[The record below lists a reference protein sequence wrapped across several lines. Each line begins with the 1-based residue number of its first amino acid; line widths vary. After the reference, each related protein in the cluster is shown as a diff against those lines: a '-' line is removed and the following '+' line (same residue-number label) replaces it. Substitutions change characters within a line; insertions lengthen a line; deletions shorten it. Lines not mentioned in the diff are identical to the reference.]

1 MDDTPNLGLPYIMA
15 AQSQKHVTHNEA
27 IRALDAMVQLAV
39 LDRHLSAPPVSPAE
53 GARYIVGGSPTG
65 AWSGHAGKIAAYQ
78 DGAWM
83 LYAPVEGWIAWIGDE
98 DVAVV
103 WDGTAWTALT
113 TGGGGG
119 SDPDP
124 EFDTV
129 AINGATADAT
139 DRLSL
144 NGPATLL
151 NHDGAGHQLKINK
164 AAAGDTAS
172 LLYQDAF
179 SGRAEM
185 GLAGD
190 DDFHFKVSPDGSSW
204 KEAIVID
211 RSTGVVSFPFTSMA
225 GGREVLAANR
235 NYFVGGSA
243 ASDSND
249 GLTSGTPFATGQ
261 HALDVVAALDISIY
275 DVTIKFTDA
284 TRTPG
289 LVLKAPLGS
298 GKVILQGN
306 TTTPGNCIISTT
318 SADCFFADGVRGTF
332 EIKGFKLTA
341 SGSVSL
347 INVQGGGFK
356 LFLNNNEYGSCG
368 LIQVW
373 ARNNAIIEFGSTNQT
388 ISGGAAAHMLAQD
401 NGIIVNNTTCTFTLS
416 GTPAFSTFVIASGAA
431 NIKIAGI
438 TYSGSATGKRYD
450 STLNALINTQGAGA
464 SKFPGGVAGTT
475 GTGGLYA

>member
-27 IRALDAMVQLAV
+27 IRALDAVVQLAV

-53 GARYIVGGSPTG
+53 GALYIVGGSPTG

-103 WDGTAWTALT
+103 WDGIAWTALT
-113 TGGGGG
+113 TGGG
-119 SDPDP
+119 SDPDA

-139 DRLSL
+139 NRLSL
-144 NGPATLL
+144 NAPATLL
-151 NHDGAGHQLKINK
+151 NHDGNGHQLKINK

-172 LLYQDAF
+172 LLYQTAF

-190 DDFHFKVSPDGSSW
+190 DDFHFKVSANGSAW
-204 KEAIVID
+204 KEAILIN
-211 RSTGVVSFPFTSMA
+211 RSTGGVTFPFTSLT

-235 NYFVGGSA
+235 TYFVGGA
-243 ASDSND
+243 GASDSND
-249 GLTSGTPFATGQ
+249 GLTSGAPFATGQ
-261 HALDVVAALDISIY
+261 HAINVTAALDISIY
-275 DVTIKFTDA
+275 NVTLKFTDA
-284 TRTPG
+284 TRTQA

-298 GKVILQGN
+298 GRVIFEGN

-318 SADCFFADGVRGTF
+318 SADCFSADSVRGTF
-332 EIKGFKLTA
+332 EIKGFKMTA
-341 SGSVSL
+341 SGAVSL

-356 LFLNNNEYGSCG
+356 LFLNNNEYASAG
-368 LIQVW
+368 LFHVW
-373 ARNNAIIEFGSTNQT
+373 SRNNAIVEFGGTNQT
-388 ISGGAAAHMLAQD
+388 ISGGAPAHMIAQD
-401 NGIIVNNTTCTFTLS
+401 NGIIVNNDACTFTVS
-416 GTPAFSTFVIASGAA
+416 GTPAFAAAFVIASGLA

-450 STLNALINTQGAGA
+450 SALNALINTQGGGA
-464 SKFPGGVAGTT
+464 SKFPGDVAGTAT
-475 GTGGLYA
+475 TGLYA